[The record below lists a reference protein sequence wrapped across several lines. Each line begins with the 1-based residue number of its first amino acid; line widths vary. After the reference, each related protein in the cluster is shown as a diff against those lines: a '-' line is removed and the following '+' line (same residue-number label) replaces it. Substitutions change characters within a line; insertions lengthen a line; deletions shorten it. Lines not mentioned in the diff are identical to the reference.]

1 MGIFKKDKSEI
12 ASNYAGS
19 LSWVAGNLNEAAMGL
34 ASSKGDLRIVATI
47 LLNVHTTLATSLF
60 NIPGLGELTYR
71 SKAKCDAT
79 MLREYGGRIPYITKI
94 NVIKLHSKTMDKLED
109 IAARLTIM
117 GANIE
122 KLYNEKV
129 TADNIKTIIKNIQ
142 DCLVDL
148 PESFKIT
155 DSQEKKSEKDSSDT
169 SNQDQKHKPLLSY
182 SNVARELNNISRS
195 VEKISATLDSISNSI
210 KLPETEK
217 NNDIVI
223 PTDPIPENVSK
234 SKKNN
239 IAIEYGK
246 VLSYVIPNISNAATK
261 LDTVNDEYA
270 GMMVLLDVHTS
281 LATALFQIPK
291 SGFTTYSGKVTFKPA
306 KYRHKNY
313 KPATCLKIKAK
324 GTLISKS
331 LKKLKD
337 LALLIN
343 ILGENI
349 GLMEWQEV
357 QKNLEAI
364 SKKLKDKDK
373 LNATENK
380 HFSLLS
386 HPTIIAYYEKI
397 AGLLDDLGKKLANF
411 DKFKDSSDTGII
423 KLAEQFIAI
432 GNCIRKENWKKAKE
446 IVDKI
451 TDDNLSKIDL
461 KKITN

>member
-60 NIPGLGELTYR
+60 NIPGAGELTYR
-71 SKAKCDAT
+71 SKVKCDAT

-94 NVIKLHSKTMDKLED
+94 NVSKLHSKTMDKLED
-109 IAARLTIM
+109 MATSLTIM

-122 KLYNEKV
+122 NLYNEKL
-129 TADNIKTIIKNIQ
+129 TADNIKDIIKNIQ
-142 DCLVDL
+142 DRLGEL
-148 PESFKIT
+148 PKSFKIT

-195 VEKISATLDSISNSI
+195 VKKISETLDSISNNIQIPKIEES
-210 KLPETEK
+210 TG
-217 NNDIVI
+217 IVTL
-223 PTDPIPENVSK
+223 TDLRPENVSK

-261 LDTVNDEYA
+261 LDTLNDEYA

-324 GTLISKS
+324 STLISKS

-364 SKKLKDKDK
+364 SEKLKDKDK

-386 HPTIIAYYEKI
+386 HPTIIAYYKEI
-397 AGLLDDLGKKLANF
+397 AKLLDGLGKKLANF
-411 DKFKDSSDTGII
+411 DKFKDSSDTGVIE
-423 KLAEQFIAI
+423 LAEQFIAI
-432 GNCIRKENWKKAKE
+432 GNCIRKENWEKAKE

-451 TDDNLSKIDL
+451 TNDNLLKIGL
-461 KKITN
+461 QKK